1 MSRHASVPKAAT
13 IYYLQITKRVCP
25 RSWLETKLVMMAIAM
40 AAQAHFHWTIFLTTY
55 KMLATKVMLGR
66 AQFLN
71 KNYSQSGFDFQVN
84 FHDNCKENY

>member
-1 MSRHASVPKAAT
+1 MRACPKLPRHVSYKSPIEVALDVG
-13 IYYLQITKRVCP
+13 
-25 RSWLETKLVMMAIAM
+25 TKLSFFMMAIAM

-55 KMLATKVMLGR
+55 TMLATKVILGR

>member
-40 AAQAHFHWTIFLTTY
+40 AAQAHFNWTVFLTTY
-55 KMLATKVMLGR
+55 KIPASKDILGHAR
-66 AQFLN
+66 FIKQEL
-71 KNYSQSGFDFQVN
+71 QSKWF
-84 FHDNCKENY
+84 